1 MYIPLLAIFGLVV
14 GSFLGAYT
22 FRYPR
27 GISVLKGRSVCPK
40 CKKNLVWYDNI
51 PVLSFIFLKGR
62 CRECGKKISLRYP
75 LIELA
80 TALGFVGI
88 WFLFLEPVFLIFLI
102 LIFSLLMAVFVID
115 LEQKIV
121 PDELVFAGFGLTVF
135 YLLLVS
141 PSILFTNLAAGF
153 GAALFLLLVH
163 LVTRGRGMGL
173 GDVKFAVFAG
183 TFLGWPMVPIW
194 LFTAFLTGAVVGTI
208 LVLAKKVSF
217 GKQIAFGPFLVMS
230 LIIVFIWGEKFINLF
245 FLLS

>member
-27 GISVLKGRSVCPK
+27 GISVLKGRSICPK
-40 CKKNLVWYDNI
+40 CKKNLAWHDNI
-51 PVLSFIFLKGR
+51 PVLSFLLLKGR
-62 CRECGKKISLRYP
+62 CRNCSKSISLRYL
-75 LIELA
+75 LIEIA

-88 WFLFLEPVFLIFLI
+88 WFLSLEPVFLIFLI
-102 LIFSLLMAVFVID
+102 LIFSLLVVIFVID

-121 PDELVFAGFGLTVF
+121 PDEVVFAGFGLTVF
-135 YLLLVS
+135 YLLLIS
-141 PSILFTNLAAGF
+141 PSTLFTSLAAGF

-163 LVTRGRGMGL
+163 LATRGRGMGL

-183 TFLGWPMVPIW
+183 TFLGWPIVPIW

-208 LVLAKKVSF
+208 LVLAKKASF
-217 GKQIAFGPFLVMS
+217 GKQIAFGPFLVIS

-245 FLLS
+245 FY

>member
-40 CKKNLVWYDNI
+40 CKKNLAWYDNI
-51 PVLSFIFLKGR
+51 PVLSFFLLKGR
-62 CRECGKKISLRYP
+62 CRECGKGISPRYP

-88 WFLFLEPVFLIFLI
+88 WFLSLGPVFSVFLI
-102 LIFSLLMAVFVID
+102 LIFSLLVAVFVID

-121 PDELVFAGFGLTVF
+121 PDELVFTGFGLTVF

-141 PSILFTNLAAGF
+141 SSTLFINLAAGL

-163 LVTRGRGMGL
+163 LITRGRGMGL
-173 GDVKFAVFAG
+173 GDVKLAVFAG

-194 LFTAFLTGAVVGTI
+194 LFTAFLTGAIVGTI
-208 LVLAKKVSF
+208 LVLAKKASF
-217 GKQIAFGPFLVMS
+217 GKQIAFGPFLVIS
-230 LIIVFIWGEKFINLF
+230 LIIVFIWGDKFINLF
-245 FLLS
+245 FY

>member
-27 GISVLKGRSVCPK
+27 GISVLRGRSVCPK

-51 PVLSFIFLKGR
+51 PVLSFVLLKGR

-88 WFLFLEPVFLIFLI
+88 WFLFLEPVFLVFLI
-102 LIFSLLMAVFVID
+102 LIFSLLVAVFVID

-121 PDELVFAGFGLTVF
+121 PDELVFTGFGLTVF
-135 YLLLVS
+135 YLLLIS
-141 PSILFTNLAAGF
+141 PSTLFTSLAAGF

-163 LVTRGRGMGL
+163 LATRGRGMGL

-183 TFLGWPMVPIW
+183 TLLGWPMMPVW

-217 GKQIAFGPFLVMS
+217 GKQIAFGPFLVIS
-230 LIIVFIWGEKFINLF
+230 LIFVFIWGEKFINLF
-245 FLLS
+245 FY

>member
-22 FRYPR
+22 FRYSR
-27 GISVLKGRSVCPK
+27 GISVLKGRSFCPK
-40 CKKNLVWYDNI
+40 CKKNLAWYDNI
-51 PVLSFIFLKGR
+51 PILSFLLLKGR

-80 TALGFVGI
+80 TALGFVGV
-88 WFLFLEPVFLIFLI
+88 WFLSLKPVFLIFLI
-102 LIFSLLMAVFVID
+102 LIFSLLVAIFVID

-135 YLLLVS
+135 YLLLIS
-141 PSILFTNLAAGF
+141 PSTLFTSLAAGF
-153 GAALFLLLVH
+153 GAALFLLLIH
-163 LVTRGRGMGL
+163 LATRGRGMGL

-183 TFLGWPMVPIW
+183 TLLGWPMMPVW
-194 LFTAFLTGAVVGTI
+194 LFTAFLTGAFVGTI

-245 FLLS
+245 FY

>member
-27 GISVLKGRSVCPK
+27 GISVLKGRSICPK
-40 CKKNLVWYDNI
+40 CKKNLAWHDNI
-51 PVLSFIFLKGR
+51 PVLSFLLLKGR
-62 CRECGKKISLRYP
+62 CRNCSKSISLRYP
-75 LIELA
+75 LIEIA

-88 WFLFLEPVFLIFLI
+88 WFLSPEPVFLIFLI
-102 LIFSLLMAVFVID
+102 LIFSLLVAIFVID

-135 YLLLVS
+135 YLLLIS
-141 PSILFTNLAAGF
+141 PSTLFASLAAGF

-163 LVTRGRGMGL
+163 LATRGRGMGL

-183 TFLGWPMVPIW
+183 TLLGWPMMPVW
-194 LFTAFLTGAVVGTI
+194 LFTAFLTGAFVGTI

-217 GKQIAFGPFLVMS
+217 GKQIAFGPFLVIS

-245 FLLS
+245 FY

>member
-1 MYIPLLAIFGLVV
+1 MQIPFLAVFGLVV

-27 GISVLKGRSVCPK
+27 GISVLKGRSTCPK
-40 CKKNLVWYDNI
+40 CKKSLTWYDNI
-51 PVLSFIFLKGR
+51 PILSFLLLKGR
-62 CRECGKKISLRYP
+62 CRSCRKSISLRYP
-75 LIELA
+75 LIELT

-88 WFLFLEPVFLIFLI
+88 WFLYLGPVYFVFLA
-102 LIFSLLMAVFVID
+102 LIFALLVAIFVID

-135 YLLLVS
+135 YRLSVS
-141 PSILFTNLAAGF
+141 PSTLFTSLAAGF
-153 GAALFLLLVH
+153 GAALFLLLIH
-163 LVTRGRGMGL
+163 LATRGRGMGL
-173 GDVKFAVFAG
+173 GDVKLAVFAG
-183 TFLGWPMVPIW
+183 TLLGWPMTPVW

-230 LIIVFIWGEKFINLF
+230 LIIVFFWGEKLINLF
-245 FLLS
+245 FY

>member
-1 MYIPLLAIFGLVV
+1 
-14 GSFLGAYT
+14 
-22 FRYPR
+22 
-27 GISVLKGRSVCPK
+27 
-40 CKKNLVWYDNI
+40 LVWYDNI
-51 PVLSFIFLKGR
+51 PVLSFILLKGR

-88 WFLFLEPVFLIFLI
+88 WFLFLEPVFLVFLI
-102 LIFSLLMAVFVID
+102 LIFSLLVAVFVID

-121 PDELVFAGFGLTVF
+121 PDELVFTGFGLTVF

-141 PSILFTNLAAGF
+141 PSIFFTNLAAGF

-208 LVLAKKVSF
+208 LVLAKKASF

-245 FLLS
+245 FY

>member
-27 GISVLKGRSVCPK
+27 GISVLKGRSICPK
-40 CKKNLVWYDNI
+40 CKKNLAWHDNI
-51 PVLSFIFLKGR
+51 PVLSFLLLKGR
-62 CRECGKKISLRYP
+62 CRNCSKSISLRYP
-75 LIELA
+75 LIEIA

-88 WFLFLEPVFLIFLI
+88 WFLSLEPVFLIFLI
-102 LIFSLLMAVFVID
+102 LIFSLLVAIFVID

-135 YLLLVS
+135 YLLLIS
-141 PSILFTNLAAGF
+141 PSTLFTSLAAGF

-163 LVTRGRGMGL
+163 LATRGRGMGL

-183 TFLGWPMVPIW
+183 TLLGWPMMPVW
-194 LFTAFLTGAVVGTI
+194 LFTAFLTGAFVGTI

-217 GKQIAFGPFLVMS
+217 GKQIAFGPFLVIS

-245 FLLS
+245 FY

>member
-14 GSFLGAYT
+14 GSFLEAYT

-27 GISVLKGRSVCPK
+27 GISVLKGRSFCPK
-40 CKKNLVWYDNI
+40 CKKNLAWYDNI
-51 PVLSFIFLKGR
+51 PVFSFLLLKGR
-62 CRECGKKISLRYP
+62 CRNCSKSISLRCP
-75 LIELA
+75 LIEIA

-88 WFLFLEPVFLIFLI
+88 WFLSLEPVFLIFLI
-102 LIFSLLMAVFVID
+102 LIFSLLVAIFVID

-135 YLLLVS
+135 YLLLIS
-141 PSILFTNLAAGF
+141 PSTLFTSLAAGF
-153 GAALFLLLVH
+153 GAALFLLLIH
-163 LVTRGRGMGL
+163 LATRGRGMGL

-183 TFLGWPMVPIW
+183 TLLGWPMMPVW

-217 GKQIAFGPFLVMS
+217 GKQIAFGPFLVIS

-245 FLLS
+245 FY

>member
-27 GISVLKGRSVCPK
+27 GISVLKGRSICPK
-40 CKKNLVWYDNI
+40 CKKNLAWHDNI
-51 PVLSFIFLKGR
+51 PVLSFLLLKGR
-62 CRECGKKISLRYP
+62 CRNCSKSISLRYP
-75 LIELA
+75 LIEIA

-88 WFLFLEPVFLIFLI
+88 WFLSLEPVFLIFLI
-102 LIFSLLMAVFVID
+102 LIFSLLVVIFVID

-121 PDELVFAGFGLTVF
+121 PDEVVFAGFGLTVF
-135 YLLLVS
+135 YLLLIS
-141 PSILFTNLAAGF
+141 PSTLFTSLAAGF

-163 LVTRGRGMGL
+163 LATRGRGMGL

-183 TFLGWPMVPIW
+183 TFLGWPIVPIW

-208 LVLAKKVSF
+208 LVLAKKASF
-217 GKQIAFGPFLVMS
+217 GKQIAFGPFLVIS

-245 FLLS
+245 FLLR

>member
-27 GISVLKGRSVCPK
+27 GISVLRGRSVCPK

-51 PVLSFIFLKGR
+51 PVLSFILLKGR

-121 PDELVFAGFGLTVF
+121 PDELVFTGFGLTVF

-245 FLLS
+245 FY

>member
-27 GISVLKGRSVCPK
+27 GISVLRGRSVCPK

-51 PVLSFIFLKGR
+51 PVLSFILLKGR

-88 WFLFLEPVFLIFLI
+88 WFLFLEPVFLVFLI
-102 LIFSLLMAVFVID
+102 LIFSLLVAVFVID

-121 PDELVFAGFGLTVF
+121 PDELVFTGFGLTVF
-135 YLLLVS
+135 YLLLIS
-141 PSILFTNLAAGF
+141 PSTLFTNLAAGF

-163 LVTRGRGMGL
+163 LATRGRGMGL

-183 TFLGWPMVPIW
+183 TLLGWPMMPVW

-245 FLLS
+245 FY

>member
-27 GISVLKGRSVCPK
+27 GISVLKGRSICPK
-40 CKKNLVWYDNI
+40 CKKNLAWHDNI
-51 PVLSFIFLKGR
+51 PVLSFLLLKGR
-62 CRECGKKISLRYP
+62 CRNCSKSISLRYL
-75 LIELA
+75 LIEIA

-88 WFLFLEPVFLIFLI
+88 WFLSLEPVFLIFLI
-102 LIFSLLMAVFVID
+102 LIFSLLVVIFVID

-121 PDELVFAGFGLTVF
+121 PDEVVFAGFGLTVF
-135 YLLLVS
+135 YLLLIS
-141 PSILFTNLAAGF
+141 PSTLFTSLAAGF

-163 LVTRGRGMGL
+163 LATRGRGMGL

-183 TFLGWPMVPIW
+183 TFLGWPIVPIW

-208 LVLAKKVSF
+208 LVLAKKASF

-245 FLLS
+245 FLLR

>member
-22 FRYPR
+22 FRYSR
-27 GISVLKGRSVCPK
+27 GISVLKGRSFCPK
-40 CKKNLVWYDNI
+40 CKKNLAWYDNI
-51 PVLSFIFLKGR
+51 PILSFLLLKGR
-62 CRECGKKISLRYP
+62 CRNCSKSISLRYP

-80 TALGFVGI
+80 AALGFVGI
-88 WFLFLEPVFLIFLI
+88 WFLSLESVFLIFLI
-102 LIFSLLMAVFVID
+102 LIFSLLVAIFVID

-121 PDELVFAGFGLTVF
+121 PDELVFTGFGLAVF
-135 YLLLVS
+135 YLLLIS
-141 PSILFTNLAAGF
+141 PSTLFTSLAAGF

-163 LVTRGRGMGL
+163 LATRGRGMGL

-183 TFLGWPMVPIW
+183 TLLGWPMMPVW

-245 FLLS
+245 FY

>member
-27 GISVLKGRSVCPK
+27 GISVLKGRSICPK
-40 CKKNLVWYDNI
+40 CKKNLAWHDNI
-51 PVLSFIFLKGR
+51 PVLSFLLLKGR
-62 CRECGKKISLRYP
+62 CRNCSKSISLRYL
-75 LIELA
+75 LIEIA

-88 WFLFLEPVFLIFLI
+88 WFLSLEPVFLIFLI
-102 LIFSLLMAVFVID
+102 LIFSLLVVIFVID

-121 PDELVFAGFGLTVF
+121 PDEVVFAGFGLTVF
-135 YLLLVS
+135 YLLLIS
-141 PSILFTNLAAGF
+141 PSTLFTSLAAGF

-163 LVTRGRGMGL
+163 LATRGRGMGL

-183 TFLGWPMVPIW
+183 TFLGWPIVPIW

-208 LVLAKKVSF
+208 LVLAKKASF

-245 FLLS
+245 FY

>member
-1 MYIPLLAIFGLVV
+1 M

-27 GISVLKGRSVCPK
+27 GISVLRGRSVCPK

-51 PVLSFIFLKGR
+51 PVLSFILLKGR

-88 WFLFLEPVFLIFLI
+88 WFLFLEPVFLVFLI
-102 LIFSLLMAVFVID
+102 LIFSLLVAVFVID

-121 PDELVFAGFGLTVF
+121 PDELVFTGFGLTVF
-135 YLLLVS
+135 YLLLIS
-141 PSILFTNLAAGF
+141 PSTLFTSLAAGF

-163 LVTRGRGMGL
+163 LATRGRGMGL

-183 TFLGWPMVPIW
+183 TLLGWPMMPVW

-217 GKQIAFGPFLVMS
+217 GKQIAFGPFLVIS

-245 FLLS
+245 FY

>member
-27 GISVLKGRSVCPK
+27 GISVLRGRSVCPK

-51 PVLSFIFLKGR
+51 PVLSFILLKGR

-121 PDELVFAGFGLTVF
+121 PDELVFTGFGLTVF

-194 LFTAFLTGAVVGTI
+194 LFTAFLTGAIVGTI

-245 FLLS
+245 FY

>member
-1 MYIPLLAIFGLVV
+1 MYIPLLAIFGLVM

-27 GISVLKGRSVCPK
+27 GISVLRGRSVCPK

-51 PVLSFIFLKGR
+51 PVLSFILLKGR

-88 WFLFLEPVFLIFLI
+88 WFLFLEPVFLVFLI
-102 LIFSLLMAVFVID
+102 LIFSLLVAVFVID

-121 PDELVFAGFGLTVF
+121 PDELVFTGFGLTVF
-135 YLLLVS
+135 YLLLIS
-141 PSILFTNLAAGF
+141 PSTLFTSLAAGF

-163 LVTRGRGMGL
+163 LATRGRGMGL

-183 TFLGWPMVPIW
+183 TLLGWPMMPVW

-217 GKQIAFGPFLVMS
+217 GKQIAFGPFLVIS

-245 FLLS
+245 FY

>member
-40 CKKNLVWYDNI
+40 CKKNLAWYDNI
-51 PVLSFIFLKGR
+51 PILSFLFLKGQ
-62 CRECGKKISLRYP
+62 CRNCSKSISLRYP

-88 WFLFLEPVFLIFLI
+88 WSLSLGPVFSVFLILV
-102 LIFSLLMAVFVID
+102 FSLLVAVFVID

-121 PDELVFAGFGLTVF
+121 PDELVFTGFGLTVF
-135 YLLLVS
+135 YLLLAS
-141 PSILFTNLAAGF
+141 PSILFTNLTAGF

-163 LVTRGRGMGL
+163 LATRGRGMGL
-173 GDVKFAVFAG
+173 GDVKLAVFIG
-183 TFLGWPMVPIW
+183 TLLGWPMTLVW

-230 LIIVFIWGEKFINLF
+230 LIIVFIWGERFINLF
-245 FLLS
+245 FLLR

>member
-27 GISVLKGRSVCPK
+27 GISVLRGRSFCPK
-40 CKKNLVWYDNI
+40 CKKNLAWHDNI
-51 PVLSFIFLKGR
+51 PVLSFLLLKGR
-62 CRECGKKISLRYP
+62 CRNCSKSISLRYP
-75 LIELA
+75 LIEIA

-88 WFLFLEPVFLIFLI
+88 WFLSLEPVFLIFLI
-102 LIFSLLMAVFVID
+102 LIFSLLVAIFVID

-135 YLLLVS
+135 YLLLIS
-141 PSILFTNLAAGF
+141 PSTLFTSLAAGF

-163 LVTRGRGMGL
+163 LATRGRGMGL

-183 TFLGWPMVPIW
+183 TLLGWPMMPVW
-194 LFTAFLTGAVVGTI
+194 LFTAFLTGAFVGTI

-230 LIIVFIWGEKFINLF
+230 LIIVFIWGEKLINLF
-245 FLLS
+245 FY